1 MDGIYHELSRKT
13 EPAKLLGYLNYS
25 DGRPDPKFQKGLA
38 DVFRYLVEAADATP
52 WETVARWFAHAL
64 GELEASGSAAF
75 KDAAQARGVVEAALA
90 RLPRAYRDHHAD
102 LLAHQ
107 PDADL
112 FTALF
117 LARSCEAVLRQGGPW
132 DQTDRLVAGALA
144 VLNDYVGYR
153 PIAVLETRPNTEYYP
168 HEKVRPVPV
177 YLKNA
182 GVAPGKYADL
192 VRPALDLLA
201 KTEAVLLEEACFD
214 PEKLDEL
221 AFDPRAHDHFHPV
234 NKRPNVLFGEW
245 DPQTIDNRGFYRRF
259 VLRQMTLDTLL
270 TWVADGPHAVGS
282 QGERL
287 FEASAVLAG
296 TVLMGAGVSGTGPNY
311 YDSTVTLSKLVPRIA
326 RYRDG
331 FYQRLLKGLPG
342 AHGDRLREEAEKRQQ
357 PFAGVRQFLNQAI
370 ATQRASHLQ
379 DRRLAQLF
387 AAMGYPA
394 AARSQ
399 AKKISAPAVR
409 FGTEIRVRQTE
420 AEFAADRGRPA
431 DALPLLAEVEDLLR
445 RGIDCGAMIDPW
457 NILGYQGLFPIFPG
471 REDTVRDPR
480 AEELIHTVGRQFEL
494 YARVIA
500 AAAVADQEPV
510 RDRLATAM
518 RELAGW
524 WDKFATSTV
533 TDLPR
538 IHGGERADAA
548 EHVARAL
555 AAWSRRDP
563 SSNDLAF
570 WRQHR
575 EGFTSPAAFAQVI
588 EALIKH
594 EQYRAAMGLLMTW
607 LSESDTVPLED
618 PSASFDELAERWLR
632 AVVGAT
638 AVPPP
643 ERAGLARRFFELLEA
658 NADEQWL
665 APDRWLTGTAAE
677 DPEEG
682 DEEEGSEYASAYEGM
697 TYKDSTDDGEDASV
711 AGGDAAPLSGE
722 FPLEPEADRLETRL
736 KFVHAVARLWRTA
749 ARPELWTRD
758 SADHDTLAG
767 WLATADRNREG
778 LIRFLDQ
785 VTQIPIPEPIG
796 GHEGMIEFDRRRAL
810 KGHLLDLGV
819 ATCVETGRAALALSA
834 VLVQGGELPP
844 ASSGEAAGSRGGEKK
859 NPDTTTPPH
868 HLTTSEWRPLLV
880 RLERAIGRRDVTQVR
895 KLLPSFVALFRHEP
909 LLYCPPSDGGN
920 PRDVLRAQTA
930 LHVLEDLLTRL
941 PRLGLLRET
950 FHLTKLARQME
961 WNSPPAGR
969 RVSSFDQLFKTALLG
984 VVEVLVAAAEDWR
997 DDAGP
1002 DGPLSEML
1010 RQVAE
1015 AFQGLWIEHSQSL
1028 RLSVL
1033 ESVTDD
1039 DEWDAVRGFVK
1050 SYGSDLF
1057 TVPFLGLSN
1066 MRGILARGVAAW
1078 LDHEAEHGTGD
1089 RRPKLVDAWE
1099 EGKIDR
1105 AKTTRAAEVV
1115 LQALIEHYDEY
1126 RDYNTTTTQ
1135 SDYGEN
1141 IHILLDFL
1149 RLKVKYDRFAWRM
1162 RPLALAHEVL
1172 CRRGQDALAAKWRE
1186 FVAGKTR
1193 RLAEEL
1199 LDELGKREG
1208 KYGIKLRTVRDRL
1221 EERFLLPLEIDRAT
1235 AQVGPAAEAARAGGD
1250 EQNPAFRRLLA
1261 AVEPLGATVS
1271 GVGLEVPVWVRRL
1284 EEGLRQSRESDAD
1297 DPSADVGPVAGLD
1310 FAELKRQLQEWDR
1323 PLGE

>member
-13 EPAKLLGYLNYS
+13 EPAKLLGYLNFA
-25 DGRPDPKFQKGLA
+25 DGRPDPKFHKGLA
-38 DVFRYLVEAADATP
+38 DAFRILLDAGDAAP
-52 WETVARWFAHAL
+52 WQTVPRWFAHAL

-75 KDAAQARGVVEAALA
+75 KDAVQARGVVEAALVRVPA
-90 RLPRAYRDHHAD
+90 AYRAHHAD

-107 PDADL
+107 PDAEL
-112 FTALF
+112 FTAFF
-117 LARSCEAVLRQGGPW
+117 LARACEAVLKQGGPW
-132 DQTDRLVAGALA
+132 DQTDRLVGGAVNA
-144 VLNDYVGYR
+144 LNDYVGYR

-168 HEKVRPVPV
+168 HERVRPVPV
-177 YLKNA
+177 YLKTA

-192 VRPALDLLA
+192 LRPALELLT

-270 TWVADGPHAVGS
+270 TWVAEGPHAVGTA
-282 QGERL
+282 GERL

-311 YDSTVTLSKLVPRIA
+311 YDSNVTLSKLVPRIA

-331 FYQRLLKGLPG
+331 FYQRLLKALPG
-342 AHGDRLREEAEKRQQ
+342 PHGDRLRTEAEKRQQ

-394 AARSQ
+394 AARGQ
-399 AKKISAPAVR
+399 AKKITAPAVR

-445 RGIDCGAMIDPW
+445 RGIDCGALIDPW

-494 YARVIA
+494 YARVISA
-500 AAAVADQEPV
+500 ASVEGQDDV
-510 RDRLATAM
+510 RDRLAAGM
-518 RELAGW
+518 RELAEW
-524 WDKFATSTV
+524 WDRFATATV

-538 IHGGERADAA
+538 IHGGERADGA
-548 EHVARAL
+548 EHVAKAL
-555 AAWSRRDP
+555 AAWARRDP
-563 SSNDLAF
+563 GANDVAF

-588 EALIKH
+588 EALTQH
-594 EQYRAAMGLLMTW
+594 GQYRAAMGLLMTW
-607 LSESDTVPLED
+607 LSESELIPLED
-618 PSASFDELAERWLR
+618 PSASFDELAEKWLR
-632 AVVGAT
+632 AVVSA
-638 AVPPP
+638 AAIPPA
-643 ERAGLARRFFELLEA
+643 ERAGLVRRFFELLEA
-658 NADEQWL
+658 NADEAWL
-665 APDRWLTGTAAE
+665 APDRWLAGTLPDDEA
-677 DPEEG
+677 
-682 DEEEGSEYASAYEGM
+682 DEEDDDEESEFAAAYEGM
-697 TYKDSTDDGEDASV
+697 VYKDSTDDGEDASV
-711 AGGDAAPLSGE
+711 AGGDAAPLGGE

-736 KFVHAVARLWRTA
+736 KFVHAAARLWRSA
-749 ARPELWTRD
+749 ARPELWARGE

-767 WLATADRNREG
+767 WLAAADRSRES
-778 LIRFLDQ
+778 LARFLDQ
-785 VTQIPIPEPIG
+785 VTKVPVPEPVG

-819 ATCVETGRAALALSA
+819 ATCVEAGRAGLALSA
-834 VLVQGGELPP
+834 VLVQGGELPASADAPVEP
-844 ASSGEAAGSRGGEKK
+844 ASGSAA
-859 NPDTTTPPH
+859 
-868 HLTTSEWRPLLV
+868 WRPLLV

-895 KLLPSFVALFRHEP
+895 RLLPSFVSLFRHEP

-961 WNSPPAGR
+961 WNSPPTGR
-969 RVSSFDQLFKTALLG
+969 RVSSFDQLFKTALVG
-984 VVEVLVAAAEDWR
+984 VVETLVAAAADWG
-997 DDAGP
+997 DEAGP
-1002 DGPLSEML
+1002 DGPLSGML
-1010 RQVAE
+1010 FQVAE

-1039 DEWDAVRGFVK
+1039 DDWDAVRAFVK
-1050 SYGSDLF
+1050 RFGSDLF

-1066 MRGILARGVAAW
+1066 MRGILARGVGAW

-1099 EGKIDR
+1099 DGDLDR
-1105 AKTTRAAEVV
+1105 TKTSRAAEVV

-1149 RLKVKYDRFAWRM
+1149 RLKVKYDRAAWRM

-1172 CRRGQDALAAKWRE
+1172 CRRGQDALAEKWRE

-1193 RLAEEL
+1193 RLADEL
-1199 LDELGKREG
+1199 LEELGKREG

-1221 EERFLLPLEIDRAT
+1221 EERFLLPLEIDRAA
-1235 AQVGPAAEAARAGGD
+1235 AQVAPAADAARAGGD
-1250 EQNPAFRRLLA
+1250 ELHPAFQRLLA
-1261 AVEPLGATVS
+1261 AVGPLGATVS
-1271 GVGLEVPVWVRRL
+1271 GVGLEVPAWVRRL
-1284 EEGLRQSRESDAD
+1284 EESLRRAREEDED
-1297 DPSADVGPVAGLD
+1297 DPAAEFGEISGLD
-1310 FAELKRQLQEWDR
+1310 FAELKRQLMEWEK